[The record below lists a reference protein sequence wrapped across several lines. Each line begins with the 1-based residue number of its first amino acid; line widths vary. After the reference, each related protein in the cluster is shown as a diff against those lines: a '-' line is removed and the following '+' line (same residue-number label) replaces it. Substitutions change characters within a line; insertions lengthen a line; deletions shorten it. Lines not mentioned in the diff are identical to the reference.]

1 MMKSYLAYVQNSAGS
16 ISKCIL
22 LVIILVQA
30 YNLESNWQ
38 SLIPLM
44 ISAVS
49 QQVFT
54 WTNVDD

>member
-1 MMKSYLAYVQNSAGS
+1 MMKNYLAYVQNSAGS

-44 ISAVS
+44 IIAVS